1 MHDWRMHCD
10 LYNCMVVTLHCLKNL
25 YIYGTTLIIAEGNV
39 P

>member
-1 MHDWRMHCD
+1 MNRKNANGENNLNNSD
-10 LYNCMVVTLHCLKNL
+10 LHCLKNL

>member
-1 MHDWRMHCD
+1 MSFKEWYDSSH
-10 LYNCMVVTLHCLKNL
+10 LSVIHCLKNL